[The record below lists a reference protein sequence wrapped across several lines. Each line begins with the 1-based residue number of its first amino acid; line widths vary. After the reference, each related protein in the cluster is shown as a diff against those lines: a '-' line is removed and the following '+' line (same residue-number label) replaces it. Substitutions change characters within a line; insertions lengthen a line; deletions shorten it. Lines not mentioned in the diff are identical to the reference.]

1 MDIATS
7 SRGRLATWTPRPQVT
22 VMLSIFSAE
31 RLPYDELELS
41 DDSDSSELCANS
53 DRPVEYESKARLQT
67 CHEGIA
73 HLIRLVRY
81 IKPQQDQISSD
92 KARRYRPIDPDT
104 NVDLLH
110 QYYLFDERHIKELF
124 RCPSPHQADSPLTGG
139 YLVPRLAEASTR
151 RRQQLMYW
159 KHHQDKLRRAT
170 NHEQPSSSSV
180 QPASTEAQ
188 DQLQTAPQSS
198 DNHESHS
205 RPSVITSN
213 PTTATAVQDV
223 AIDREDVRSNY
234 SSASGTSS
242 MVSSISDFTFQSDGI
257 EQFDMPAA
265 PRSLLTGT
273 HFECPICF
281 LLLDQRYLKE
291 QAWSTRNEWAD
302 HEAIIHRPAWRCS
315 EHSFICSSTEEIKDH
330 YRQLHN
336 VDSQQGLDGVALA
349 TFTTFNDNG
358 RPCPLCSAPL
368 MNFKKPTKHIAGH
381 LERLA
386 AIALT
391 CADINE
397 DENAR
402 GSIESE
408 VASRGANAG
417 SSEASRQSLDNLEP
431 DDDMAHSDS
440 IDSPK
445 DGEDGRSDAN
455 ADLSTMFMSALRRG
469 EMFFVDTLLD
479 KGADVNARDRHG
491 ETGLYAASAF
501 GDTSMVRLLL
511 ERGADVNA
519 QGGQCGNAL
528 HAASREGYKEIVQ
541 ILVDHGADVNA
552 QSGHYSNTL
561 PADGSNEY
569 TQALLEH
576 GVDVTAQG
584 GHHGTALQAASRNG
598 HKEVVQI
605 LLDNGAH
612 VGTQQ
617 DGPNSFALE
626 AASIAGHKEIVEI
639 LLDRD
644 TTVNP
649 GENRDYRTALEAASM
664 GGHADIVQTLLDH
677 GADVSGP
684 RRSPH
689 SSNPLELAAAGG
701 HREAVR
707 LLLDRGADVN
717 ARGGAYSS
725 ALAAASAEGHEEI
738 ELMLLENAIG
748 LGKIIGLDPT
758 YSNTRRLFN
767 TEQIYL
773 RLLSSSE
780 RLRGP
785 NHISTFT
792 SLCHLGD
799 LYKDQGKQSEAE
811 ESYDRALDISEK
823 IHGIDHSRTL
833 DIVGK
838 LSVLYKDQGKLAKAE
853 ASYQR
858 ALAMSE
864 KTYGTVHTS
873 TFNIV
878 RKLGVLYRDQGKFEE
893 AEAAYQRAL
902 ALSEKIYGPD
912 DPWTFARVE
921 QLIVLYKNQG
931 RFEEADKLYQRAQGG
946 RLSKKK
952 SFY

>member
-1 MDIATS
+1 MATESLASLGQLFMHTIKRSITAYQALERTSRFREQVSIDDINDELTLFRLWS
-7 SRGRLATWTPRPQVT
+7 SNVSLLREGHVGLDYRVRQAPLIEETFRRILRELAEAAGDL
-22 VMLSIFSAE
+22 LSIFSAE

-41 DDSDSSELCANS
+41 DDSDSSDSCANCHG
-53 DRPVEYESKARLQT
+53 PVEYESKVRLQI

-124 RCPSPHQADSPLTGG
+124 RCPSPCQADLPLTGG

-159 KHHQDKLRRAT
+159 KHHREKLRRVT
-170 NHEQPSSSSV
+170 NDEQPSSPSV

-188 DQLQTAPQSS
+188 DQLQTTPQNSE
-198 DNHESHS
+198 DHDSHS
-205 RPSVITSN
+205 RPSVMMSN

-223 AIDREDVRSNY
+223 AIDREDTRSNY
-234 SSASGTSS
+234 SSTSGT
-242 MVSSISDFTFQSDGI
+242 
-257 EQFDMPAA
+257 
-265 PRSLLTGT
+265 
-273 HFECPICF
+273 
-281 LLLDQRYLKE
+281 
-291 QAWSTRNEWAD
+291 N
-302 HEAIIHRPAWRCS
+302 
-315 EHSFICSSTEEIKDH
+315 
-330 YRQLHN
+330 
-336 VDSQQGLDGVALA
+336 
-349 TFTTFNDNG
+349 
-358 RPCPLCSAPL
+358 
-368 MNFKKPTKHIAGH
+368 
-381 LERLA
+381 
-386 AIALT
+386 
-391 CADINE
+391 INE

-649 GENRDYRTALEAASM
+649 GESRDYRTALEAASM
-664 GGHADIVQTLLDH
+664 GGHADIIQTLLDH

-684 RRSPH
+684 RRSSH

-701 HREAVR
+701 HREAVK

-758 YSNTRRLFN
+758 YSNTRKLFN

-773 RLLSSSE
+773 RLLTSSE

-811 ESYDRALDISEK
+811 ESYDRALDLSEK
-823 IHGIDHSRTL
+823 VHGIDHSRTL

-838 LSVLYKDQGKLAKAE
+838 LSALYKDQGKLAKAE
-853 ASYQR
+853 ASYQG

-864 KTYGTVHTS
+864 KIYGTFHTL
-873 TFNIV
+873 TLNILM
-878 RKLGVLYRDQGKFEE
+878 KLGVLYQDQGKFEE
-893 AEAAYQRAL
+893 ADAAYQRAL

-912 DPWTFARVE
+912 DPWTLARVE
-921 QLIVLYKNQG
+921 QLSVLYKDRG
-931 RFEEADKLYQRAQGG
+931 KFEEADKLYQRAQGG
-946 RLSKKK
+946 RLSTRKNAE
-952 SFY
+952 